1 MRIEEALNNSIGGV
15 FESMTDAKVKKT
27 EKAFAAFLDNA
38 ARGKSQALNDS
49 KSNYITTITNNT
61 TSTNEANNA
70 DNTSAEKNSPDKSNS
85 KVSADSD
92 KQNSDVKEIKET
104 DKAVEENTVGSEDE
118 QIVSEIEEA
127 IKTILAQQLGITIEE
142 VNSILEDMGISAV
155 DLLEGDNLLQ
165 FTMQLN
171 GESDISAM
179 LTNENLLTQYNEL
192 SEEIQFA
199 VKDVLDEHAV
209 QPEELPQLI
218 ENVKLNSEVEEVAVI
233 ADKAENPTVQ
243 SDISTVVNEDKNVD
257 MKVQDNVQQNGQED
271 IETEVVVNNTKPNE
285 KQSNSEFSQNNEN
298 NNMPM
303 GMHAA
308 QQNFAAEI
316 VNNLNE
322 AIRYTSVDVEEI
334 VNQIVEQ
341 IKLQVTEESS
351 SMEMQLYPESYGK
364 LQLHVAV
371 KDGIVTAQMA
381 VENENVKGI
390 IEAQVVQLRE
400 QMNNQ
405 GIKVEAVEVTIASHE
420 FERNLQQ
427 ENDAKEQA
435 FEEAQS
441 KASKHRMNLNLSFD
455 GLEEEDVSDMTEA
468 ELLERKIMIQSG
480 NRMSIQA

>member
-1 MRIEEALNNSIGGV
+1 MRVEEVLNNSFGGV

-38 ARGKSQALNDS
+38 AKGKSQALNDS

-61 TSTNEANNA
+61 TSTNETSNA
-70 DNTSAEKNSPDKSNS
+70 GNTSAENNSTDKSNS

-127 IKTILAQQLGITIEE
+127 VKTIIAQQLGITIEE
-142 VNSILEDMGISAV
+142 VNSILEEMGIDAV
-155 DLLEGDNLLQ
+155 DLLDGDNLLQ

-179 LTNENLLTQYNEL
+179 LTNENLLTRYNEL

-218 ENVKLNSEVEEVAVI
+218 ENVKLNIEEAAVI
-233 ADKAENPTVQ
+233 SDKTENPIVQ
-243 SDISTVVNEDKNVD
+243 ADISTVVNEGKNVD
-257 MKVQDNVQQNGQED
+257 IKMDDEVQQDVQQE
-271 IETEVVVNNTKPNE
+271 IETDVVVNNTKPNE
-285 KQSNSEFSQNNEN
+285 KQSNSQFAQSNEN

-303 GMHAA
+303 GMQAT

-322 AIRYTSVDVEEI
+322 AIRYTSVNVEEI

-371 KDGIVTAQMA
+371 KDGIVTAQMV

-435 FEEAQS
+435 FEEAQN

-455 GLEEEDVSDMTEA
+455 GLEEDDVSGMTEA